1 MQKYLFSLL
10 FIVNANFA
18 IAQSSS
24 SFKFSLQYAQT
35 TRPELTNYFQVMSDS
50 LHINDVLDIN
60 SGGGFAVGMVFG
72 GDHTEF
78 DAGGGYIRSA
88 DEIGSDTANLLFYI
102 NNDITYY
109 FGANYLPVNF
119 FLIGGSFVINSANGK
134 SNVSGDGNGEQYL
147 ESLPSTDFNI
157 FRGYSVALKAQSGFY
172 VNINEDDGNRLR
184 LTGYYIYGLSNYNFY
199 TISEKRLANYLGE
212 QKTNYTTFGI
222 ELAIL
227 FGM

>member
-1 MQKYLFSLL
+1 MQKFLFCLL
-10 FIVNANFA
+10 FIVCTNIA
-18 IAQSSS
+18 IAQPTA
-24 SFKFSLQYAQT
+24 SFKLSLQYAQT

-50 LHINDVLDIN
+50 LQINDVLDIN

-72 GDHTEF
+72 GEHTEF

-119 FLIGGSFVINSANGK
+119 FLIGGSFVINSATGK
-134 SNVSGDGNGEQYL
+134 SNVSGDGNGERYL

-157 FRGYSVALKAQSGFY
+157 FRGYSVGLKAQSGFY
-172 VNINEDDGNRLR
+172 INISDDGSRLR
-184 LTGYYIYGLSNYNFY
+184 LIGYYIYGLSDYNFY
-199 TISEKRLANYLGE
+199 TISEKRLTNYHGE
-212 QKTNYTTFGI
+212 QKTNYSTFGI
-222 ELAIL
+222 ELALL

>member
-1 MQKYLFSLL
+1 M
-10 FIVNANFA
+10 
-18 IAQSSS
+18 
-24 SFKFSLQYAQT
+24 
-35 TRPELTNYFQVMSDS
+35 
-50 LHINDVLDIN
+50 
-60 SGGGFAVGMVFG
+60 
-72 GDHTEF
+72 
-78 DAGGGYIRSA
+78 GGGYIRSA

-184 LTGYYIYGLSNYNFY
+184 LTGYYIYGLTDYNFY
-199 TISEKRLANYLGE
+199 TISEKRFTNYLGE